1 MRKKAI
7 IFGING
13 QDGYYLTDFLLK
25 KKYFIIGVARSKKI
39 NKYLK
44 KFEKNILIKIKNKL
58 DYNFLAKTIKNN
70 KPNEIYFL
78 IGQSSSS
85 ISFEQPLETIHSNF
99 NLINYIVEIC
109 RLYSPNTKIFNA
121 SSSEIFGDSLTKVNE
136 NSKKDPQNP
145 YALSKY
151 LSLLCAKFY
160 REKFKMFV
168 CSGILFNHESEIR
181 SKKNVIK
188 KISEYLNKKIYYKK
202 KLEIGNIKIQRDWGW
217 APEYIKAIWLILQ
230 MKKPDDY
237 IVATGKSLSLEKVLN
252 KSFRIKNLQYRKYIK
267 INKKFFKKNEIKN
280 ISANT
285 NKIFIKTGWKAKKK
299 ITDILKILIHSK

>member
-58 DYNFLAKTIKNN
+58 DYNFLVKTIKKN
-70 KPNEIYFL
+70 KPNEIYFF

-85 ISFEQPLETIHSNF
+85 ISFDQPIETIHSNF
-99 NLINYIVEIC
+99 NLINYIIEIC

-121 SSSEIFGDSLTKVNE
+121 SSSEIFGDSLIKVSE

-151 LSLLCAKFY
+151 LSLLCTKFY

-188 KISEYLNKKIYYKK
+188 KISEYLNK
-202 KLEIGNIKIQRDWGW
+202 
-217 APEYIKAIWLILQ
+217 
-230 MKKPDDY
+230 
-237 IVATGKSLSLEKVLN
+237 
-252 KSFRIKNLQYRKYIK
+252 
-267 INKKFFKKNEIKN
+267 
-280 ISANT
+280 
-285 NKIFIKTGWKAKKK
+285 
-299 ITDILKILIHSK
+299 

>member
-1 MRKKAI
+1 
-7 IFGING
+7 
-13 QDGYYLTDFLLK
+13 
-25 KKYFIIGVARSKKI
+25 
-39 NKYLK
+39 
-44 KFEKNILIKIKNKL
+44 
-58 DYNFLAKTIKNN
+58 
-70 KPNEIYFL
+70 
-78 IGQSSSS
+78 
-85 ISFEQPLETIHSNF
+85 
-99 NLINYIVEIC
+99 
-109 RLYSPNTKIFNA
+109 
-121 SSSEIFGDSLTKVNE
+121 
-136 NSKKDPQNP
+136 
-145 YALSKY
+145 
-151 LSLLCAKFY
+151 
-160 REKFKMFV
+160 MFV

-217 APEYIKAIWLILQ
+217 APEYVEAMWLILQ

-237 IVATGKSLSLEKVLN
+237 IIATGKSLSLDEVLN
-252 KSFRIKNLQYRKYIK
+252 ESFRIKNLQYRKYIK